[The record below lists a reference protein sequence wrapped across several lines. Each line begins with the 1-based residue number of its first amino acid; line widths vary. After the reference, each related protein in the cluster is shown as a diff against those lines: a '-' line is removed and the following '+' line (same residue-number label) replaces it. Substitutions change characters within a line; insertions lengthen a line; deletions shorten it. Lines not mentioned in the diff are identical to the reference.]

1 MTIRKNIKDYQ
12 NEHFENIIHTAES
25 AQKMA
30 ELFRDAPKDR
40 EIDPL
45 VAGTYFAW
53 AFEFIQDEV
62 VKMGENT
69 DYLPDIQ
76 LEETVDTVEEME
88 KRYKK

>member
-88 KRYKK
+88 KRYRK